1 MNPHLAKEKKVGGF
15 TKSDVRVDRMISKQ
29 SRWSD
34 FELSMNLFILN
45 KAKSKIANYDVLVRQ
60 RLDGATSST
69 GSKK

>member
-1 MNPHLAKEKKVGGF
+1 MNPHLTKEKKVGGF

-45 KAKSKIANYDVLVRQ
+45 KCNSKIANYDVRQ
-60 RLDGATSST
+60 RLDG
-69 GSKK
+69 KK